1 MPHLST
7 QILEE
12 TKSLPEGAPIAAKAL
27 LHLGKRAAV
36 DQALSRLAESGK
48 LLRARRGMYLRPVE
62 GRFGTRAPSVEKV
75 VEATAVQSSET
86 IVSSGAAAANRL
98 GLTPQVPVRQVYL
111 TSGPSRQL
119 HLGKQVVEL
128 KHAPPW
134 QFVLA
139 GSRAGEVVRA
149 LAWVGPKAAEKA
161 LRILKSKLTSEE
173 VCKLKAVASSLPTWL
188 APSVSALPAPAY
200 A

>member
-1 MPHLST
+1 MTHLST

-12 TKSLPEGAPIAAKAL
+12 TRSLPEGAPIAAKAL

-36 DQALSRLAESGK
+36 DQALSRLAGRGK

-62 GRFGTRAPSVEKV
+62 SRFGTRAPSVEKV
-75 VEATAVQSSET
+75 VEATAAQSSET

-111 TSGPSRQL
+111 TSGPSSQL
-119 HLGKQVVEL
+119 RLGKQVVEL
-128 KHAPPW
+128 KHAPRW
-134 QFVLA
+134 QFALA
-139 GSRAGEVVRA
+139 GSRAGEVLRA
-149 LAWVGPKAAEKA
+149 LAWVGPNAAKGA
-161 LRILKSKLTSEE
+161 LHILQKNLTSEE
-173 VCKLKAVASSLPTWL
+173 ICKLKTVASSLPGWL
-188 APSVSALPAPAY
+188 APLISALPAY

>member
-1 MPHLST
+1 MTHLST
-7 QILEE
+7 RILEE

-36 DQALSRLAESGK
+36 DQALSRLAGRGK

-62 GRFGTRAPSVEKV
+62 SRFGTRAPSVEKV

-119 HLGKQVVEL
+119 RLGKQIVEL
-128 KHAPPW
+128 KHAPSW
-134 QFVLA
+134 QFALA
-139 GSRAGEVVRA
+139 GSRAGEVLRA
-149 LAWVGPKAAEKA
+149 LAWVGPNAAKKA
-161 LRILKSKLTSEE
+161 LRSLQKNLTAEE
-173 VCKLKAVASSLPTWL
+173 IRKLKTVASSLPTWL
-188 APSVSALPAPAY
+188 APSISALPAY
-200 A
+200 VR